1 MYNLVP
7 FDEEHIHFIETDYE
21 FPPEA
26 RAMFNNHH
34 AIKGYSLFNDDL
46 IMAAAGVHILW
57 GGVAEGWIVMSKH
70 GYSTPK
76 TVARYTDRLF
86 DGIMADNE
94 LWRIQASVSASDT
107 KALRFAS
114 WLGFEDEGLMKKYGP
129 DGSDYRRV
137 ARFALC

>member
-7 FDEEHIHFIETDYE
+7 FDEEHINFIETDYD

-26 RAMFNNHH
+26 RAMFNNHE
-34 AIKGYSLFNDDL
+34 AIKGYSLFKEDL
-46 IMAAAGVHILW
+46 IVAAAGVHILW

-70 GYSTPK
+70 GYSAPK

-137 ARFALC
+137 ARFA